1 MRNIFANPKN
11 VVDYIGQS
19 NGQCKMS
26 KTGKMILNIVGN
38 FYIK

>member
-26 KTGKMILNIVGN
+26 KTGKMLLNIVSN
-38 FYIK
+38 FT